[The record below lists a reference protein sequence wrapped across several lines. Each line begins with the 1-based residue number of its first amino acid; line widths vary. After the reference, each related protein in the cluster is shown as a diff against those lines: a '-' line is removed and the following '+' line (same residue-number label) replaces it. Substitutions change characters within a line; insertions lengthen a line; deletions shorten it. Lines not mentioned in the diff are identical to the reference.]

1 MFSGLKIKLNVK
13 KEPGDAAPS
22 GQPGPSGA
30 PSQPSTD
37 NGAPSNAAGQPA
49 PPIKLE
55 GASRPVIGANPTA
68 PGGPPKLLKLKMP
81 SGKMPNLT
89 GPVTMR
95 PPGPKPASQ
104 KQKIKKRPHGSM
116 QPNAG
121 LQKPA
126 PGGPSGGFS
135 APKPK
140 KLKLGGAM
148 GPPIKLKTTGTLNL
162 AGAPIQHP
170 HAQPPQ
176 QPLGSA
182 HLPPRP
188 PGVPGPKKRGRKPK
202 SDPDS
207 LFQRQARI
215 IDEVTY
221 NIASPPPR
229 AHSVRQSASQL
240 TFDEDGIRPGAS
252 PLTAGMGMPLGTGDG
267 MAVAGGLPKEDG
279 GSAAAAEAAAAP
291 QEPYVPEPYPT
302 PNFPATPPT
311 REELS
316 RLLAKIKEKDTIHIF
331 HEPVTDAEAP
341 GYMDVITAPMDLST
355 MREKLESGDGTY
367 SDWLPFWEDLDLMF
381 MNALTYNQPPD
392 KIHGYALRLRKT
404 VATMVSKVRA
414 NAKTA
419 KDATKRAAAQ
429 KKAAAAKAERDA
441 AVRQARAELKAAQE
455 AKVLKRAGVG
465 DDGEDLEARA
475 TFKAHS
481 TNPMAAVWGGL
492 YGGSSVE
499 GALFG
504 RDKLLL
510 KPSNPIPSTEGYA
523 ESMLRFASGL
533 VGRARELVMA
543 KITAAKETR
552 ENVVPPTN
560 SSPVVSNT
568 AHQGKG
574 GKKAKQ
580 QQQQQQTAA
589 AVLAPPA
596 VSLFQ
601 TQQQPPPALGALPP
615 VTQLTGINNP
625 SFSGAMPT
633 TMIQPTPAMAVA
645 ASGQM
650 LTSQAQ
656 FQGAATSGTPAQM
669 QLQQQPQMQFLY
681 QQHPQQMQQQMQQ
694 QMPQF
699 QQQQAMYPG
708 QVMMPA
714 QPGQFMQPL
723 NGGMPQQQMPQQQP
737 QMQMQGQGMYQQ
749 PQPQQQQ
756 YPGVPPR

>member
-30 PSQPSTD
+30 PPQPSSN
-37 NGAPSNAAGQPA
+37 NGAPVNAAGHSP

-55 GASRPVIGANPTA
+55 GGSRPMIGANPTA

-81 SGKMPNLT
+81 SGQMPNLT
-89 GPVTMR
+89 GPITMR
-95 PPGPKPASQ
+95 PPGPKPASH
-104 KQKIKKRPHGSM
+104 KPKLKKRPHGSM

-121 LQKPA
+121 FHGVA

-140 KLKLGGAM
+140 KFKLGGTM

-162 AGAPIQHP
+162 AGAPIHHP
-170 HAQPPQ
+170 HPHPPRPHSH

-182 HLPPRP
+182 HLPPRH
-188 PGVPGPKKRGRKPK
+188 PGGIPGPKKRGRKPK
-202 SDPDS
+202 TDPDS
-207 LFQRQARI
+207 LFQRQARMV
-215 IDEVTY
+215 DEVTY

-229 AHSVRQSASQL
+229 AHSLRQSASQL
-240 TFDEDGIRPGAS
+240 TFDEDGVRPGAS
-252 PLTAGMGMPLGTGDG
+252 PLNDGMGLPFAAGDPMALG
-267 MAVAGGLPKEDG
+267 GGLPREDG
-279 GSAAAAEAAAAP
+279 GPAAAAAATAAP
-291 QEPYVPEPYPT
+291 REPYVPEPYPT

-311 REELS
+311 KEELS
-316 RLLAKIKEKDTIHIF
+316 RLLSKIKEKDTIHIF

-341 GYMDVITAPMDLST
+341 GYTDVIATPMDLLT
-355 MREKLESGDGTY
+355 MRKKLEGGSGSY
-367 SDWLPFWEDLDLMF
+367 SDWPEFWEDLDLMF

-441 AVRQARAELKAAQE
+441 AARQARAELKAAQE

-465 DDGEDLEARA
+465 DDGGEDLEARA
-475 TFKAHS
+475 TYKLHA

-492 YGGSSVE
+492 YGGCSVE

-510 KPSNPIPSTEGYA
+510 KASNPIPSTEGYA
-523 ESMLRFASGL
+523 ASMLRFASGL
-533 VGRARELVMA
+533 VGRARELVTA
-543 KITAAKETR
+543 KVNAARETR

-560 SSPVVSNT
+560 PPHGVSNT
-568 AHQGKG
+568 AQQGKG

-580 QQQQQQTAA
+580 QQQPAA
-589 AVLAPPA
+589 AVLAPPP

-601 TQQQPPPALGALPP
+601 TQQPPPVLGALPP

-625 SFSGAMPT
+625 SLPGAMPT
-633 TMIQPTPAMAVA
+633 TMIQPTPAMAAA
-645 ASGQM
+645 ASAHM
-650 LTSQAQ
+650 LASQAQ
-656 FQGAATSGTPAQM
+656 AQVATTSG
-669 QLQQQPQMQFLY
+669 MQFVY
-681 QQHPQQMQQQMQQ
+681 QHQPQQMQQQ
-694 QMPQF
+694 PQF
-699 QQQQAMYPG
+699 QQQQGMVPG
-708 QVMMPA
+708 QMMMMMP
-714 QPGQFMQPL
+714 QPGQFMQPVHG
-723 NGGMPQQQMPQQQP
+723 GGMPQQQMLQQQHQP
-737 QMQMQGQGMYQQ
+737 PMPMQGQGMYQ
-749 PQPQQQQ
+749 QPQQQQ